1 MKEIYYKLS
10 SSFLWISRLMFLI
23 LSLGSIQIIILLF
36 SKDFEV
42 IKVLTIFSVSIT
54 TVSVILIAINFWWIS
69 EDFKRLSKS
78 FEDPILNS
86 MNKDCNSELKI
97 DDVNDPE
104 VLNDLIKRMNQKK

>member
-54 TVSVILIAINFWWIS
+54 TVSVILIRSIFGG
-69 EDFKRLSKS
+69 
-78 FEDPILNS
+78 
-86 MNKDCNSELKI
+86 
-97 DDVNDPE
+97 
-104 VLNDLIKRMNQKK
+104 